1 MNSSLWCNIP
11 NRLNCMVRS
20 RDLKMVTCEAKC
32 LFGSGGLLSN
42 AMPYS
47 CWAFIS
53 QSTNSL
59 QAFNISIDCKIEKRS
74 RPFQCKCIVH
84 TTISSAHFRSEGFIH
99 LFQLSLSWYMTVK
112 VIWKIYSSIGTD
124 ILTTSANC
132 NHQNYRP
139 SHIYWV
145 LKFPNESPLL
155 QPRSSLLFRVI
166 FSWTILFHVKTSN
179 VSRLFK

>member
-1 MNSSLWCNIP
+1 MHGNVTWSEMGI
-11 NRLNCMVRS
+11 RS
-20 RDLKMVTCEAKC
+20 KQTFRFAR
-32 LFGSGGLLSN
+32 GLLSN
-42 AMPYS
+42 AMPYD
-47 CWAFIS
+47 ALHL
-53 QSTNSL
+53 L
-59 QAFNISIDCKIEKRS
+59 QAFTVSMDCKNEKRS
-74 RPFQCKCIVH
+74 RLFQCKCILH
-84 TTISSAHFRSEGFIH
+84 TTICSAHLWSEDFIH
-99 LFQLSLSWYMTVK
+99 LFQLSLSWYMTVE

-132 NHQNYRP
+132 NHQNYKP

-179 VSRLFK
+179 VSQLFK